1 MNGIATVAV
10 GAGGF
15 VGEKIAER
23 VFRRLYDDTNC
34 FQIEKEENVQSNT
47 QYYQAKEIGHS
58 TLVSISTVWEA
69 LDEAAG
75 VLFDTTVATTNTV
88 LKHKYGTNVADT
100 VTVCSCSFV
109 FTS

>member
-1 MNGIATVAV
+1 M
-10 GAGGF
+10 
-15 VGEKIAER
+15 
-23 VFRRLYDDTNC
+23 
-34 FQIEKEENVQSNT
+34 QSST
-47 QYYQAKEIGHS
+47 QYYQAKEIGQS

-100 VTVCSCSFV
+100 VTVCVVLFV
-109 FTS
+109 FTPSGHLYDWKGCLHNSYLCQRT